1 MGLAF
6 DLSVA
11 LGLCGQP
18 EADRC
23 KAHLQA
29 SGLPSGQANL
39 PAGNAPADILLGH
52 MKHDK
57 KTRNGVMHFVLVR
70 SIGDAFVHGD
80 VPEPVVIELLER
92 GFNAV

>member
-11 LGLCGQP
+11 LGRCGQR

-29 SGLPSGQANL
+29 SGLPSSQATL
-39 PAGNAPADILLGH
+39 PAGNAPVDILLGH

-57 KTRNGVMHFVLVR
+57 KTRNGVMHFVLAR
-70 SIGDAFVHGD
+70 AIGDAFVQGE
-80 VPEPVVIELLER
+80 VPEPVVTELLER